1 MKQPNLIIKAAIL
14 VLALSSMLLAQELTP
29 PAAKPAGP
37 TVRLSL
43 IVTDSND
50 KSLDAISKDDLRVM
64 EDKVEQTVL
73 SVEADVR
80 PVDLGIAIDCSGSVL
95 RYLEP
100 VINGA
105 KLMVVNR
112 NPKDEIFLSGS

>member
-1 MKQPNLIIKAAIL
+1 
-14 VLALSSMLLAQELTP
+14 
-29 PAAKPAGP
+29 
-37 TVRLSL
+37 
-43 IVTDSND
+43 
-50 KSLDAISKDDLRVM
+50 M

-80 PVDLGIAIDCSGSVL
+80 PVDLGIAIDCSGSVF

-100 VINGA
+100 IINGA